1 MKIFKYL
8 HEKKHYKQSEKKNC
22 KLGGNICNIYH
33 KKELISLESNPLL
46 TLKKRKT
53 KTPTEKWDKETAH
66 RKRKANDPVTCKN
79 LNFTTVKEMQIKT
92 PLRGLL
98 SFVWKW

>member
-1 MKIFKYL
+1 MKKSTISKVKRKIANWGEIFATY
-8 HEKKHYKQSEKKNC
+8 
-22 KLGGNICNIYH
+22 IT

-53 KTPTEKWDKETAH
+53 KSPTEKWDKETAH
-66 RKRKANDPVTCKN
+66 RKRKANDPVTYKN